1 MPDFMVRRCTET
13 DGELLRRMRLA
24 MLANDG
30 QSFNVDAEA
39 LRGRDNAW
47 WESWALAAAEALNKV
62 VFFAEA
68 EGEATGM
75 IAAHLEDGV
84 VHTGAL
90 WVEGQHRSHG
100 IANALLNAVETWA
113 HDVRATMIEL
123 SVARWNEGALR
134 LYDRHYYRDTGR
146 RLETRFGHDE
156 IVLDKPVG
164 T

>member
-1 MPDFMVRRCTET
+1 MTDFMVRRCTET
-13 DGELLRRMRLA
+13 DGEVLRQTRLA

-30 QSFNVDAEA
+30 PSFNVDAVD
-39 LRGRDNAW
+39 LSGRDYAW
-47 WESWALAAAEALNKV
+47 WKSWAAEAAKAHDKV

-68 EGEATGM
+68 DGEPVGM
-75 IAAHLEDGV
+75 IAAHVEDDT

-90 WVEGQHRSHG
+90 WVAEPYRARG
-100 IANALLNAVETWA
+100 IANALLNGVETWA

-146 RLETRFGHDE
+146 RLATRFGHDE
-156 IVLDKPVG
+156 IVLTKPVG
-164 T
+164 F